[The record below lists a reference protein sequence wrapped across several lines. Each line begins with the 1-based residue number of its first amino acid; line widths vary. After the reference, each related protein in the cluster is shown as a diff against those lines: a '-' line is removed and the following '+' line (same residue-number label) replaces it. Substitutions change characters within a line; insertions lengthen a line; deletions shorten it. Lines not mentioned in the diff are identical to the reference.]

1 MDEKNTKNKK
11 HILIID
17 DSPEDV
23 LIYRRLLARGED
35 FIYQVSDVASGEE
48 GLAFLGREAVDCVLL
63 DYKLPDLN
71 GLEFLS
77 ELQQQKMADTFP
89 VILLTG
95 QGDEQVAVQAMKSGA
110 ANYLIKGSLT
120 GDLLLRSITHAIDQ
134 MLNRRERERYHAF
147 LETLIDTVPN
157 PLFLKAKDGR
167 YTGCNKAFESLT
179 GRLKANI
186 VGQTVH
192 DLFPK
197 ELATT
202 CQKMDTALLQGAS
215 IQAYDIK
222 VPHSDGRVRDMI
234 CYQGDF
240 REIDSA
246 QEGLVGVLLD
256 ITTQKQ
262 TEAELRKTQ
271 KELEASI
278 LQLKEANRK
287 IIEQQKSVVEEER
300 LKVLLQMAGAT
311 AHELN
316 QPLMILLGN
325 IDLIRNKSE
334 VTPKDLDLIDASG
347 QRIAEI
353 VQKIQLIRH
362 DDLMS
367 FPGSQPTIKLEH
379 PITVLT
385 IEDNEAD
392 YSQIQRIVEKI
403 GNITL
408 IHARNLK
415 DAYNR
420 VQTNS
425 IDVILL
431 DYMLP
436 DGSGFE
442 FMGLLK
448 QKQIEIPVVMITGQ
462 GNEVIASE
470 SIQSGAYDYLPKS
483 RLNAAALA
491 RVLTST
497 LEKSRFRNEIK
508 NMTEKMAKM
517 ATRDELTGLYNRR
530 YFNDCLQQETERA
543 SRYDRALALAIFDLD
558 HFKKINDV
566 YGHPAGDYALRK
578 IGKILLQLIRK
589 IDIAC
594 RYGGEEMTVI
604 MPETNIKQSIM
615 ICERIRDHI
624 QKLAFEWEGK
634 QFSITISAG
643 VAQYDPSSKGKTD
656 EFVQTVDRLL
666 YEAKASG
673 RNRVVSV

>member
-1 MDEKNTKNKK
+1 MDEKNAEKK
-11 HILIID
+11 HVLIID

-77 ELQQQKMADTFP
+77 ELQQQKMSDIFP

-134 MLNRRERERYHAF
+134 MRNRRERERYHAF

-157 PLFLKAKDGR
+157 PLFLKDKDGR

-179 GRLKANI
+179 GRLKSNI
-186 VGQTVH
+186 IGQTVH
-192 DLFPK
+192 DLFPG
-197 ELATT
+197 ELAAI
-202 CQKMDTALLQGAS
+202 CQKKDEALWQGAS
-215 IQAYDIK
+215 IQTYDIK
-222 VPHSDGRVRDMI
+222 IPHTDGRVRDMI
-234 CYQGDF
+234 CYQADF

-278 LQLKEANRK
+278 RQLKEANRK
-287 IIEQQKSVVEEER
+287 IIAQQKSVVEEER
-300 LKVLLQMAGAT
+300 LKALLQMAGAT

-325 IDLIRNKSE
+325 IDLIRTKSE
-334 VTPKDLDLIDASG
+334 ITPKDLEPIDASG

-367 FPGSQPTIKLEH
+367 FPGSQPTITLEQ

-385 IEDNEAD
+385 VEDNEAD
-392 YSQIQRIVEKI
+392 YIQLQRIVKEI
-403 GNITL
+403 GNIHL
-408 IHARNLK
+408 IHAGNLEK
-415 DAYNR
+415 AFDLI
-420 VQTNS
+420 QTNS
-425 IDVILL
+425 VDIILL

-442 FMGLLK
+442 FMKSLK
-448 QKQIEIPVVMITGQ
+448 QKQVDIPVVMITGQ

-483 RLNAAALA
+483 RLNATALA
-491 RVLTST
+491 RVITAT
-497 LEKSRFRNEIK
+497 LEKSRFRIEIK
-508 NMTEKMAKM
+508 NMTKKMAKM

-530 YFNDCLQQETERA
+530 YFNDCLEQEIERA
-543 SRYDRALALAIFDLD
+543 RRYDRALALAIFDLD
-558 HFKKINDV
+558 HFKKVNDD
-566 YGHPAGDYALRK
+566 YGHLAGDHVLRET
-578 IGKILLQLIRK
+578 GKTLLQLIRK

-594 RYGGEEMTVI
+594 RYGGEEITVI
-604 MPETNIKQSIM
+604 MPETNIEQSIM

-624 QKLAFEWEGK
+624 QNFPFEWEGK
-634 QFSITISAG
+634 QFNITVSAG
-643 VAQYDPSSKGKTD
+643 VAQYNPSSRGKT
-656 EFVQTVDRLL
+656 ERFVQNVDRLL

-673 RNRVVSV
+673 RNRVVSM